1 MHKCNVNVLLINF
14 SFFIINI
21 ADDTGKKKTSFNT
34 ETIIVNQISISKRR
48 QLVYHLCD
56 FMTANNP
63 HTGLLV
69 QDSNRGRGRG

>member
-34 ETIIVNQISISKRR
+34 ETLIPSLSIKYQSARD
-48 QLVYHLCD
+48 V
-56 FMTANNP
+56 
-63 HTGLLV
+63 
-69 QDSNRGRGRG
+69 S